1 MSLRFLHLVTL
12 VGFAVSVQAEG
23 RESVLDAAATK
34 IDAFLA
40 SSWKANEITPAPR
53 SSDAEFHRRA
63 WLDLAGVAPTV
74 AGSRQFLADE
84 SEDKRERLVDRL
96 LQSPQHADHMAAIW
110 NEILLPPDAQTQ
122 LEQRENVASLHR
134 WLREQFYNN
143 VPYDH
148 LVGSFLTAGGAADSG
163 PAIFYTS
170 HAVQPEKLAAATSR
184 IFLGLQLQCAEC
196 HDHPYDRWTQRD
208 FWRFAAFFSQLE
220 RDESRG
226 ARNPIIEDRPGRE
239 VTLPE
244 TETVMSP
251 RYPGVSDPPERDPR
265 GIRRR
270 QLTIWLASRDNPYF
284 ARAAAN
290 RVWGQ
295 LFGRG
300 LVEPVDAMD
309 ADNQPSHPELLAFLA
324 DHLIRL
330 RFDLRQFYATVARTS
345 AYGRSSAVDAPER
358 PPHDSFAAMSV
369 KTLTAEQIYN
379 SLVQN
384 IYCRSPLDSGAGP
397 ASLDPRREAFH
408 ARMRAVGSSPADYP
422 HGVVQALGMMNG
434 PETLAA
440 CSPERTGLLAAL
452 QAPFFDDEQR
462 IESVFLATVSRYPTP
477 DESSRMAAM
486 LSSASDR
493 SDRAQRLSDLLWA
506 LLNSAEFAMCP

>member
-1 MSLRFLHLVTL
+1 LVVNL
-12 VGFAVSVQAEG
+12 Q
-23 RESVLDAAATK
+23 AAAAEVALEVAAAK
-34 IDAFLA
+34 IDGFLE

-53 SSDAEFHRRA
+53 SGDAEFHRRA
-63 WLDLAGVAPTV
+63 WLDLSGVAPTV
-74 AGSRQFLADE
+74 AATRQFLADQ
-84 SEDKRERLVDRL
+84 SEDKRKRLIDQL
-96 LQSPQHADHMAAIW
+96 LNSPQHADHMATLW
-110 NEILLPPDAQTQ
+110 NEILLPPDSQTQ

-134 WLREQFYNN
+134 WLREQFYKN

-196 HDHPYDRWTQRD
+196 HDHPFDRWTQRD
-208 FWRFAAFFSQLE
+208 FWQFTAFFAQLE
-220 RDESRG
+220 RDQSRG
-226 ARNPIIEDRPGRE
+226 AQNPIIEDRPGRE

-244 TETVMSP
+244 TETVISP
-251 RYPGVSDPPERDPR
+251 RYPGVPNPPEPDPR

-290 RVWGQ
+290 RVWGH

-309 ADNQPSHPELLAFLA
+309 ADNKPSHPELLEFLA
-324 DHLIRL
+324 DHLIQL
-330 RFDLRQFYATVARTS
+330 RFDLRRFYATLARTD
-345 AYGRSSAVDAPER
+345 AYGRSSAVGASER
-358 PPHDSFAAMSV
+358 PPRDSFAAMSV
-369 KTLTAEQIYN
+369 KTLTAEQFYN
-379 SLVQN
+379 SLLQN
-384 IYCRSPLDSGAGP
+384 VYCQSRSDSGMGQ
-397 ASLDPRREAFH
+397 SNFDPQRESFL
-408 ARMRAVGSSPADYP
+408 ARMRAAGSSPVDYP

-434 PETLAA
+434 PEVLAA
-440 CSPERTGLLAAL
+440 CSSERTGLLAAL
-452 QAPFFDDEQR
+452 QAPFFDDDQR
-462 IESVFLATVSRYPTP
+462 IETIFLATVSRYPSTE
-477 DESSRMAAM
+477 ESSRASAM
-486 LSSASDR
+486 LAST
-493 SDRAQRLSDLLWA
+493 SDPSDQAERLSDLLWA